1 MFRATLS
8 ALGCALSL
16 LLIQAPVLRAA
27 DTAALSPLDDKAPA
41 LPLSPAFE
49 KVANGENGPYV
60 LKLTNISKDSIKA
73 AAQILASVTFHAT
86 AKERNIPEQVI
97 DPGQVWTIT
106 ELAATDKIVISAKG
120 FAPLELT
127 VP

>member
-1 MFRATLS
+1 M
-8 ALGCALSL
+8 GCALSL
-16 LLIQAPVLRAA
+16 ALLQAPAVRAA
-27 DTAALSPLDDKAPA
+27 DAAALRPLDDKAPA

-49 KVANGENGPYV
+49 KVPNGENGPYQ
-60 LKLTNISKDSIKA
+60 LKLTNVSKDTIKA
-73 AAQILASVTFHAT
+73 TAQVLASVTFHAT

-106 ELAATDKIVISAKG
+106 ELAATDKVVISAKG